1 MNFLQL
7 LLGARRAS
15 SSAGQTRAA
24 AARRR
29 RDDELYLTRFLISQ
43 WDAAS
48 TRLPSIWNGGLGKEF
63 NFFQEKLTP
72 TVPQETYRHIAS
84 PLQAES
90 KLAKLVLSY
99 RFSVI
104 NVDTNFLPQF
114 GDRNEFRL
122 AKY

>member
-63 NFFQEKLTP
+63 KFFQEKLNA
-72 TVPQETYRHIAS
+72 QSA
-84 PLQAES
+84 AG
-90 KLAKLVLSY
+90 
-99 RFSVI
+99 
-104 NVDTNFLPQF
+104 NVSAHCTTTA
-114 GDRNEFRL
+114 G
-122 AKY
+122 

>member
-7 LLGARRAS
+7 LLLLGAQRAS

-48 TRLPSIWNGGLGKEF
+48 TRLPSIWNGGRGGKEF
-63 NFFQEKLTP
+63 KF
-72 TVPQETYRHIAS
+72 
-84 PLQAES
+84 S
-90 KLAKLVLSY
+90 KKTERSSAAG
-99 RFSVI
+99 
-104 NVDTNFLPQF
+104 NVSAHCNTT
-114 GDRNEFRL
+114 
-122 AKY
+122 AA